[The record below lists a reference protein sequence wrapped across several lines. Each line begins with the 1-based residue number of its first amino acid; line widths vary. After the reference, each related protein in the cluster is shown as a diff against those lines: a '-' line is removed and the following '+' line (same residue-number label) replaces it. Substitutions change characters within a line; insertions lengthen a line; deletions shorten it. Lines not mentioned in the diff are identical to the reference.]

1 MDKAGALEV
10 VENDI
15 APFYVSFTYTG
26 PLSCAGSSI
35 NVVAVDTL
43 PYILDVADSG
53 NASTVETALDD
64 DGNTIYVI
72 KWNITIDTSPYD
84 WSDTVYLRGRVSE
97 CGKEAYNLFNVS
109 YTDCCGCA
117 HVPGGFAT
125 FFLANKCPPRPEQG
139 GCVSMFEKAALPTNA
154 VESCKPAFFTHE
166 IPFPDTMPATVS
178 WDELTFREQGRR
190 GMVLIGDTAD
200 FWVKDCGDTVTQSI
214 SGTAPDGSGTWYT
227 WNLGF
232 LSTADTCA
240 PNTWPG
246 GKTLF
251 ISYYGYFPAKGTFFD
266 WSELIVNDTADTCF
280 GDPAGNCCNDTYQEP
295 QWMTIDYPTLDLAVS
310 GPYLVDKCDT
320 EGSFTL
326 TLSGSGSYPVYDVR
340 VNFYFPDASYDYVSN
355 STTFSG
361 IFDEDSIAIGAREPD
376 SNFVDGS
383 WRVLRWDLGDIRHQG
398 EIALNLFKNCGT
410 SLQVKADGSYDT
422 YCNDGEPDNFTDNII
437 ALPEDLY
444 TPGLR
449 SPNLTITKTPD
460 PFLVK
465 NNQTITW
472 TIQIDNNGSA
482 PAVRTIVADT
492 LPLYVNFFSA
502 SDTPIQEPA
511 VGTTGM
517 VEWVINDP
525 IQPGGFKKL
534 TLVGVV
540 TCAPGD
546 TLPGDNEVKLWT
558 GCPDLQD
565 TTALICVRQQA
576 SDTAGHLWHAG
587 QSGGGGSH
595 EISQQVPGVIKYCEQ
610 EKIIITLSNTG
621 LIDITSPIHI
631 YQDLDARL
639 RYVSSTVTHSDSGN
653 YLPN

>member
-1 MDKAGALEV
+1 
-10 VENDI
+10 
-15 APFYVSFTYTG
+15 
-26 PLSCAGSSI
+26 
-35 NVVAVDTL
+35 
-43 PYILDVADSG
+43 
-53 NASTVETALDD
+53 
-64 DGNTIYVI
+64 
-72 KWNITIDTSPYD
+72 
-84 WSDTVYLRGRVSE
+84 
-97 CGKEAYNLFNVS
+97 
-109 YTDCCGCA
+109 
-117 HVPGGFAT
+117 
-125 FFLANKCPPRPEQG
+125 
-139 GCVSMFEKAALPTNA
+139 
-154 VESCKPAFFTHE
+154 
-166 IPFPDTMPATVS
+166 
-178 WDELTFREQGRR
+178 
-190 GMVLIGDTAD
+190 
-200 FWVKDCGDTVTQSI
+200 
-214 SGTAPDGSGTWYT
+214 
-227 WNLGF
+227 
-232 LSTADTCA
+232 
-240 PNTWPG
+240 
-246 GKTLF
+246 
-251 ISYYGYFPAKGTFFD
+251 
-266 WSELIVNDTADTCF
+266 
-280 GDPAGNCCNDTYQEP
+280 
-295 QWMTIDYPTLDLAVS
+295 
-310 GPYLVDKCDT
+310 
-320 EGSFTL
+320 
-326 TLSGSGSYPVYDVR
+326 
-340 VNFYFPDASYDYVSN
+340 
-355 STTFSG
+355 
-361 IFDEDSIAIGAREPD
+361 
-376 SNFVDGS
+376 
-383 WRVLRWDLGDIRHQG
+383 G

-576 SDTAGHLWHAG
+576 SDTAGYLWHAG

-639 RYVSSTVTHSDSGN
+639 RYVSSTVTHSDSASFHSKVNRPDIVNLGPIATKTVERIIVTDT
-653 YLPN
+653 LPSYAYFAEANPMPDYPPSPGDTPGVTLIWVFDGSDASINVGGHTPISLKANIICPSDSTAFLDVNAATVQAGLGDNPDTIPAAGSTGLLEFGYTTTDLNPGETLTLYITVSSDCAFIGPDTNTVSISGATCWGERYILTNGEHEEGITGTTDRPLRIQAP